1 MNSTLHSSHHLVC
14 FPAPLYPTSSHALWC
29 SSSSL
34 PEAPAWA
41 GGAVEGGDVSPSP
54 QNNTWVLETKRKEK
68 GGTWVG
74 NAEKVKRGAL
84 SKPPWDSP
92 DTAQLW
98 GDRAEL
104 GDTPYS
110 HPGPLRRG
118 QCPPCRFPALPLP
131 PTVLPELRP
140 QLKSLKHSTLL
151 RSTYTCKP
159 SFQPVPVPAVPVP
172 APWRGRAQA
181 APPLLPGK

>member
-1 MNSTLHSSHHLVC
+1 MLSG
-14 FPAPLYPTSSHALWC
+14 
-29 SSSSL
+29 
-34 PEAPAWA
+34 APAHPCRRPLLGQ
-41 GGAVEGGDVSPSP
+41 GGLWREGTGDVFPSP

-74 NAEKVKRGAL
+74 NAEKVKWGAL

-110 HPGPLRRG
+110 HPGPLRKG
-118 QCPPCRFPALPLP
+118 QWPPRRSPALPLP
-131 PTVLPELRP
+131 LTVLPELRP

-151 RSTYTCKP
+151 RSTDTRKP
-159 SFQPVPVPAVPVP
+159 SFQPVPVP

>member
-1 MNSTLHSSHHLVC
+1 MLSG
-14 FPAPLYPTSSHALWC
+14 
-29 SSSSL
+29 
-34 PEAPAWA
+34 APAHPCRRPLLGQ
-41 GGAVEGGDVSPSP
+41 GGLWREGTGDMSPSP

-74 NAEKVKRGAL
+74 NAEKVKWGAL

-110 HPGPLRRG
+110 HPGPLRKG
-118 QCPPCRFPALPLP
+118 QWPPRCFPSTALAIH
-131 PTVLPELRP
+131 R
-140 QLKSLKHSTLL
+140 
-151 RSTYTCKP
+151 
-159 SFQPVPVPAVPVP
+159 
-172 APWRGRAQA
+172 APRA
-181 APPLLPGK
+181 APSAQKPEAFHTSPLDRHTQTLIPARPCPCCPRPSPVEGSGTGSSTSAARKMREKSAEMSRL